1 METSNRQ
8 TSLFGGDE
16 STSSQGDSHANPTQ
30 LQAEDLAR
38 KMSATCGQKCLEQF
52 KRLNHVGS
60 WAKMF
65 AACLI
70 GMEEWFS
77 MKSILTWKMKATKSG
92 RLYFLL
98 QASMRRTE
106 ETEYGLLPT
115 PTAVSRTRTVEQT
128 LKRKEK
134 YGGMKRAM
142 YLENYLALGMLPTPV
157 ASDGEGGL
165 SHPSQIKNKG
175 TRWVRISTNTGTEF
189 GAKLRDVAQ
198 LLPTPVARDWKGKQ
212 PSEYIQDR
220 GENPKFKMPSLPGVL
235 AKLTNTDGKPSQL
248 NPQFVENMMGFPENW
263 TLLPFLNGEK
273 NQ

>member
-16 STSSQGDSHANPTQ
+16 STSSQGDSHVNPTQ

-98 QASMRRTE
+98 QASMRPIE
-106 ETEYGLLPT
+106 EIEYGLLPT
-115 PTAVSRTRTVEQT
+115 P
-128 LKRKEK
+128 L
-134 YGGMKRAM
+134 
-142 YLENYLALGMLPTPV
+142 
-157 ASDGEGGL
+157 ASDGDGGL

-175 TRWVRISTNTGTEF
+175 TRWVRISTNNGTEF
-189 GAKLRDVAQ
+189 GAKLREVAQ

>member
-8 TSLFGGDE
+8 TSLFGGSE

-30 LQAEDLAR
+30 LQGNDLVK
-38 KMSATCGQKCLEQF
+38 KMSATCGLKCLEQF
-52 KRLNHVGS
+52 EKLNHVGL
-60 WAKMF
+60 WAKTF
-65 AACLI
+65 AAYLI

-77 MKSILTWKMKATKSG
+77 MKSTLTWKMKATKSG
-92 RLYFLL
+92 RSYFLL
-98 QASMRRTE
+98 QASTRRTE
-106 ETEYGLLPT
+106 GIERGLLPT
-115 PTAVSRTRTVEQT
+115 PTAVSRSATVEQT

-134 YGGMKRAM
+134 YGGMKRSM

-198 LLPTPVARDWKGKQ
+198 LLPTPTARDWKGKQ
-212 PSEYIQDR
+212 HSEYIQDR
-220 GENPKFKMPSLPGVL
+220 GENPKFKMTSVPGVV

-263 TLLPFLNGEK
+263 TLSPFLNGEK
-273 NQ
+273 SQ